1 MAVYSTISDLSY
13 NHEITLSNEKML
25 ESGKITDP
33 VTSLPV
39 DNYCRNWRK
48 ITTGHWLILS

>member
-1 MAVYSTISDLSY
+1 
-13 NHEITLSNEKML
+13 ML